1 MIGLGLNRNLNKLN
15 KYFGINLPLWMDSRK
30 TLFVFSSLDFI
41 FIFLFLRNI
50 SSHNNEILNLNRC
63 ISFSLIWGLLSY
75 ISGRYSFF
83 IRSNSKTKKLYKLLV
98 STILVT
104 LVSYTLDKA
113 LIVFFN
119 KWVPLGR
126 DNGTF
131 ILIFSFIIQSFKFL
145 YNKSVK
151 NCQYLYLVGSNDKK
165 VKNFIKNAN
174 SVINS
179 KNLII
184 RKFKDYKNISTEFS
198 TFVILDNKYEN
209 FLEKY
214 SHLISKQTEI
224 ITASNWCEKN
234 LQRIPSEYLSEND
247 FDFNNLINQSQNI
260 NWRIKRFG
268 DITIS
273 LFLLLI
279 SSPLILFFA
288 LLIKIEDNGKIFYS
302 QVRTGLYGKTF
313 KMYKLRSMRPNSEI
327 NGPVWAI
334 KKDPRIT
341 KVGNILR
348 KSRIDELPQLWSVV
362 LGDMSLIGPRPERP
376 EIDKLLIKEIPF
388 YNYRNTIKPGIS
400 GWAQVNYRYGASV
413 EDSDLKFS
421 YEIFYLKN
429 YSLLFDI
436 LIFMKTLKLVINM
449 EGSSPK

>member
-1 MIGLGLNRNLNKLN
+1 MVLNKNINKLN
-15 KYFGINLPLWMDSRK
+15 KYFGINLPIWMDSRK

-41 FIFLFLRNI
+41 FIFLFLINI
-50 SSHNNEILNLNRC
+50 SSNDSELLNLNRC

-83 IRSNSKTKKLYKLLV
+83 IRSNSKTKKIYKLLV
-98 STILVT
+98 STILIT
-104 LVSYTLDKA
+104 IISYILDKS
-113 LIVFFN
+113 LIIFFN
-119 KWVPLGR
+119 EWIPLGR
-126 DNGTF
+126 DNG
-131 ILIFSFIIQSFKFL
+131 ILIFIFSFLIQSFKFL
-145 YNKSVK
+145 INKSQ
-151 NCQYLYLVGSNDKK
+151 NNSHYLYLVGSNNEKL
-165 VKNFIKNAN
+165 VNFIKNAN
-174 SVINS
+174 SVIKS

-184 RKFKDYKNISTEFS
+184 KKFTDYKNYPSELITI
-198 TFVILDNKYEN
+198 VLLDNKYEN

-279 SSPLILFFA
+279 SAPLIVFSAF
-288 LLIKIEDNGKIFYS
+288 LIKIEDNGKIFYS
-302 QVRTGLYGKTF
+302 QIRTGLYGKTF
-313 KMYKLRSMRPNSEI
+313 KMYKLRSMSPNSEI
-327 NGPVWAI
+327 NGPVWAT

-341 KVGNILR
+341 KIGNILR
-348 KSRIDELPQLWSVV
+348 KSRIDELPQLWSVI

-376 EIDKLLIKEIPF
+376 EIDKLLLKKIPF

-429 YSLLFDI
+429 HSLLFDI

>member
-1 MIGLGLNRNLNKLN
+1 M
-15 KYFGINLPLWMDSRK
+15 NLPLWMDSRK

-50 SSHNNEILNLNRC
+50 SSSNSEIFNLNRC

-83 IRSNSKTKKLYKLLV
+83 IGSSSKTKKIYKLFV
-98 STILVT
+98 STLLVT
-104 LVSYTLDKA
+104 IVSYILDKA
-113 LIVFFN
+113 LIVFFHE
-119 KWVPLGR
+119 WVPLGR
-126 DNGTF
+126 DNGTI

-145 YNKSVK
+145 YNKSL
-151 NCQYLYLVGSNDKK
+151 NNFHFLYLVGSNDEE
-165 VKNFIKNAN
+165 VITFIKNAN

-179 KNLII
+179 KNLKI
-184 RKFKDYKNISTEFS
+184 RKFTDYKDNSSEFI
-198 TFVILDNKYEN
+198 TIILLDNKYEN

-279 SSPLILFFA
+279 STPLIIFFA
-288 LLIKIEDNGKIFYS
+288 CLIKIEDNGKIFYS
-302 QVRTGLYGKTF
+302 QIRTGLYGKTF
-313 KMYKLRSMRPNSEI
+313 KMYKLRSMSPNSET
-327 NGPVWAI
+327 NGPVWASN
-334 KKDPRIT
+334 KDPRIT

-348 KSRIDELPQLWSVV
+348 KSRIDELPQLWSVIV
-362 LGDMSLIGPRPERP
+362 GDMSLIGPRPERP
-376 EIDKLLIKEIPF
+376 EIDKLLIREIPY

-413 EDSDLKFS
+413 EDSQMKFS

-436 LIFMKTLKLVINM
+436 LIFMKTLKLVINL